1 MVAVSRSIHI
11 DAPVERVFALMAD
24 PLARSRLHPDA
35 EPIRVEI
42 EGGGP
47 LRAGGV
53 CHFRLQI
60 GNRIADYR
68 TRVRELEPARRI
80 VSLSDSAVPFEVRI
94 ETEPEDR
101 GTRLTQ
107 TETFEPSDEML
118 IETSV
123 ADSLTR
129 KVLQVIEPIMP
140 LFDPDYARRIRG
152 RQEELLTQRLEKNLD
167 RWLAAIKRHLEQKA
181 NGQD

>member
-1 MVAVSRSIHI
+1 
-11 DAPVERVFALMAD
+11 
-24 PLARSRLHPDA
+24 
-35 EPIRVEI
+35 
-42 EGGGP
+42 
-47 LRAGGV
+47 
-53 CHFRLQI
+53 
-60 GNRIADYR
+60 
-68 TRVRELEPARRI
+68 VRELDPARRI

-107 TETFEPSDEML
+107 TETFEPSDDML

-129 KVLQVIEPIMP
+129 KVLQVIEPLMP

>member
-1 MVAVSRSIHI
+1 MLTVSRSIHI

-53 CHFRLQI
+53 VHFRLQI

-68 TRVRELEPARRI
+68 TRVRELDPARRI

-107 TETFEPSDEML
+107 TETSGLRAAHQGTTGRAPHAEAGKKP
-118 IETSV
+118 
-123 ADSLTR
+123 R
-129 KVLQVIEPIMP
+129 P
-140 LFDPDYARRIRG
+140 LARG
-152 RQEELLTQRLEKNLD
+152 DQ
-167 RWLAAIKRHLEQKA
+167 AAS
-181 NGQD
+181 